1 MALKPI
7 KQSQFLRGV
16 NASVAYNS
24 QPKGTV
30 PRLSNMLFTSR
41 GALRSSDQNMGICTL
56 NGTGPLTGAPPFLS
70 IQFFQPSPMLRKI
83 LALQNSPV
91 GTLTAPTGLAAV
103 LASGGSLTS
112 GTTYYYVVTAIDSG
126 GGETIASS
134 EVNATPSGGN
144 LTVDLTWTAVTG
156 AVSYNVYRSTST
168 NTEVLLTGAG
178 LPATTNS
185 YTDDGSATVAATVFT
200 IISASVEYYYYPGY
214 PPYVRPTFA
223 TVFQFVLTTDPTSG
237 SIGSFTVTGNSYAP
251 FNMTYPYGS
260 VSGNTVTYANT
271 LWRFWSNHRHRRH
284 SHHCKWRWHP
294 PPNLGHWAAT
304 RTP

>member
-70 IQFFQPSPMLRKI
+70 IQFFQPSPTLRKI

-156 AVSYNVYRSTST
+156 AVSYNVYRSTTT
-168 NTEVLLTGAG
+168 NTEVLLAG
-178 LPATTNS
+178 MDSPPHQQLRRRR
-185 YTDDGSATVAATVFT
+185 
-200 IISASVEYYYYPGY
+200 ISHCGRIQFHDHFRLSRRYYYYPLPALLHLIGY
-214 PPYVRPTFA
+214 
-223 TVFQFVLTTDPTSG
+223 
-237 SIGSFTVTGNSYAP
+237 FTNS
-251 FNMTYPYGS
+251 
-260 VSGNTVTYANT
+260 T
-271 LWRFWSNHRHRRH
+271 L
-284 SHHCKWRWHP
+284 
-294 PPNLGHWAAT
+294 
-304 RTP
+304 